1 MRKDEKYEDER
12 KSTQAV
18 SDSGHECW

>member
-1 MRKDEKYEDER
+1 MRRDEKYEDER